1 MSDIVAAACTT
12 SPPSPAELVDCV
24 LDLLAA
30 HDIAGAVALFAADA
44 ELETPFVPPPL
55 PSRTVGRAA
64 VSATMTMVFGA
75 YGRVEFRDR
84 RFLTTADGRV
94 VVGRWR
100 TDIEVLATGA
110 TYADEVIAVV
120 AVSDGSIVAVQR
132 VLQPRLPT
140 CRRRDPTGCL
150 RSAPGTNTSCGAPA

>member
-1 MSDIVAAACTT
+1 MSEAVAAACPTPSL
-12 SPPSPAELVDCV
+12 SPAAELVDRV
-24 LDLLAA
+24 LDLLAV
-30 HDIAGAVALFAADA
+30 HDIDGAVALFAVDA
-44 ELETPFVPPPL
+44 VLEAPFVPAPL

-64 VSATMTMVFGA
+64 VAAMMTMVFGA

-84 RFLTTADGRV
+84 RFLSTADGSV

-120 AVSDGSIVAVQR
+120 ELRGGRVVRFTEYFNPDSLRAVGVIPLA
-132 VLQPRLPT
+132 
-140 CRRRDPTGCL
+140 
-150 RSAPGTNTSCGAPA
+150 A